1 MILDRNYY
9 FTTDLIFQE
18 RLEQVSPR
26 EELPSFALPGPKR
39 MVF

>member
-1 MILDRNYY
+1 MIIDKNNY
-9 FTTDLIFQE
+9 FTTDLMFQE
-18 RLEQVSPR
+18 RLGHVSPR